1 MCTVCVGWTGSRPGQ
16 DSERVRLLSSLGP
29 GRDIAFCKAIA
40 GSLRTS
46 RLSWMAFVN
55 FFKKL
60 QIFNKICSIYLTR
73 RIDSKP
79 LGGIGRD
86 LLP

>member
-1 MCTVCVGWTGSRPGQ
+1 
-16 DSERVRLLSSLGP
+16 
-29 GRDIAFCKAIA
+29 
-40 GSLRTS
+40 
-46 RLSWMAFVN
+46 MAFVN

-79 LGGIGRD
+79 LGGLGGD
-86 LLP
+86 LMP